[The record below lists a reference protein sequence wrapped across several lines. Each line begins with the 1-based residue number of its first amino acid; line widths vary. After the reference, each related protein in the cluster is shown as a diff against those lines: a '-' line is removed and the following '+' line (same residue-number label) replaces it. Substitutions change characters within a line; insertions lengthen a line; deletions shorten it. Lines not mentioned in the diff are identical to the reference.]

1 MTEFWPQWQGEV
13 INGVYSLRRVLH
25 ASERS
30 AVFLAESNAQDAP
43 ATAIRIIPAEQ
54 VTLAQLSHWRAA
66 TNLSHPHLIRL
77 LDAGVCQLAGR
88 QFLFV
93 VMEYAEQTLAQVLLQ
108 RPLNSDEVQEML
120 PPVLD
125 ALAFLH
131 SRNLVQGELKPA
143 NVLVVNDRLK
153 LASDSV
159 RPSGE
164 PRASNA
170 AANSRYD
177 PPEAAG
183 GRLSPAGDMW
193 ALGMTVVEALT
204 QLLPA
209 PEERSPTEGLPT
221 TLAPTLV
228 DTVRRCLSQD
238 PASRPTAIELESRF
252 RCVPRAPDIGV
263 PAGPAG
269 PARDTPDRAPPLQ
282 ESYEPRALL
291 LTFAA
296 LLILSAA
303 IWGGMRLLKS
313 RPSSAPAVATP
324 VLPGSRPGVSTRAA
338 ASQAPQTPPPAP
350 TVAAPAPPS
359 AKASAPNPTPPRSV
373 ARPAPQPVPPLSDDS
388 GTVVHEELP
397 SVPRSASET
406 IHGHVKVAVLVIVDP
421 TGNVTDAIL
430 QDPGPSAYFA
440 RLAKGAAG
448 KWKFAPAET
457 QEARREL
464 LRFEFTRGGTTARAV
479 TPRS

>member
-25 ASERS
+25 ASEHS
-30 AVFLAESNAQDAP
+30 AVFLAESTAQGAP
-43 ATAIRIIPAEQ
+43 TTAIRLMPAEQ

-66 TNLSHPHLIRL
+66 ANLSHPHLIRL

-93 VMEYAEQTLAQVLLQ
+93 AMEYAEQTLSQVLLQ

-120 PPVLD
+120 PAVVD

-131 SRNLVQGELKPA
+131 SGNLVQGELKPA

-153 LASDSV
+153 LASDSI

-170 AANSRYD
+170 TASSPYD
-177 PPEAAG
+177 PPEAEG
-183 GRLSPAGDMW
+183 GRLAPAGDMW

-204 QLLPA
+204 QRLPA
-209 PEERSPTEGLPT
+209 SGEQSLTAGLPT

-228 DTVRRCLSQD
+228 DTVQRCLSRD

-252 RCVPRAPDIGV
+252 RCVPREPELGI
-263 PAGPAG
+263 PAGP
-269 PARDTPDRAPPLQ
+269 PRDTPDRAPPLQ
-282 ESYEPRALL
+282 ESPKPRVLVLA
-291 LTFAA
+291 FAA
-296 LLILSAA
+296 LLVLAVAVLGGLRLLTRHPSSPPSAA
-303 IWGGMRLLKS
+303 TTV
-313 RPSSAPAVATP
+313 P
-324 VLPGSRPGVSTRAA
+324 PGSRAAASTRAA
-338 ASQAPQTPPPAP
+338 APQAAQTPLPPAP
-350 TVAAPAPPS
+350 TVAAAAPT

-373 ARPAPQPVPPLSDDS
+373 SHPAAQAVPPLADDS
-388 GTVVHEELP
+388 SGVVHEELP
-397 SVPRSASET
+397 SVPHSASET
-406 IHGHVKVAVLVIVDP
+406 IHGHVKVTMLVFVDP
-421 TGNVTDAIL
+421 AGNVTDAIL

-440 RLAKGAAG
+440 RLAKGAAR

-457 QEARREL
+457 QDTRKEL
-464 LRFEFTRGGTTARAV
+464 LRFEFTRSGTTARAV
-479 TPRS
+479 APRSQ

>member
-13 INGVYSLRRVLH
+13 INGVYSLRSVLR
-25 ASERS
+25 ASEHS
-30 AVFLAESNAQDAP
+30 AVFLAESKAQDAP
-43 ATAIRIIPAEQ
+43 ATAIRIIAAEQ

-66 TNLSHPHLIRL
+66 ANLSHPHLIRL

-93 VMEYAEQTLAQVLLQ
+93 VMEYAEQTLSQVLLN
-108 RPLNSDEVQEML
+108 RPLNSEEVQEML
-120 PPVLD
+120 PAVLD

-170 AANSRYD
+170 AASSPYD
-177 PPEAAG
+177 PPEAEG
-183 GRLSPAGDMW
+183 GRLAPAGDMW
-193 ALGMTVVEALT
+193 ALGMTVIEALT
-204 QLLPA
+204 QHLPA
-209 PEERSPTEGLPT
+209 SGEQSLTAGLPT
-221 TLAPTLV
+221 TLAPTLL
-228 DTVRRCLSQD
+228 DTVQRCLTRD

-252 RCVPRAPDIGV
+252 RCAPRAPDIGV
-263 PAGPAG
+263 PAGN
-269 PARDTPDRAPPLQ
+269 ARATPDLAPPLPP
-282 ESYEPRALL
+282 SPKPRALL
-291 LTFAA
+291 LAFAA
-296 LLILSAA
+296 LFILSVA
-303 IWGGMRLLKS
+303 IWGGLRLLKGHPNAP
-313 RPSSAPAVATP
+313 PSAATTGP
-324 VLPGSRPGVSTRAA
+324 PGSRQGAGSRAP
-338 ASQAPQTPPPAP
+338 ASRAPQTPLPVPTTIAP
-350 TVAAPAPPS
+350 AAPA

-373 ARPAPQPVPPLSDDS
+373 SRAASQPVPPLADDS
-388 GTVVHEELP
+388 STVVHEELP
-397 SVPRSASET
+397 SVPHSASET
-406 IHGHVKVAVLVIVDP
+406 IHGHVKVAVLVFVDP
-421 TGNVTDAIL
+421 TGDVTDAIL

-440 RLAKGAAG
+440 RLAKGAAK

-457 QEARREL
+457 QEARKEL
-464 LRFEFTRGGTTARAV
+464 LRFEFTRGGTTARA